1 MKSSI
6 LFTLIT
12 VLCSA
17 VIAKDFAIKDNS
29 PVKAGDIFELTV
41 SAGSQDKSVTATFNG
56 ITRQIPGG
64 IMIFKGF
71 EHATDNSTIAD
82 TPQATWGKSVHNTCK
97 YQTIFTVDMP
107 VDKEKYSI
115 WVRAKGSAL
124 CLRKYSDG
132 KSAEAK
138 WNWNRSQD
146 YTWRLMGRFSAEELG
161 GKFSLMTDNNSEP
174 TYIDTV
180 ILSKDES
187 FKPSGKLADNA
198 RFIWQTDASS
208 VGRHTLP
215 LSIKVENETFTREV
229 SIEVLPA
236 ENGSDAGSDVL
247 STSSYEFI
255 PFANSVISAGNLPD
269 FNFINES
276 YKKFFSH
283 PVAGLKFPSTT
294 GFIALDC
301 KRYPDLPS
309 SVRIEVGR
317 KLAGFAFLHTQYWQ
331 GEVGQQV
338 ALYQVH
344 YKDGS
349 HIDIPL
355 FEEVN
360 ICGSARIPHT
370 PKAIFVYASQSPLI
384 DFNITLLP
392 WKNPHPDKEIS
403 HIMFTNSIVRNFKG
417 ENTTIP
423 LNVSSMTS
431 QILIHLAGIN
441 TDEAVNSLLTL
452 LSASTK
458 ATIGKDTA
466 TVNFGEAAGKINPMI
481 FSTNETGIMESD
493 IQAFTDYLKIMD
505 KIGCHIFRLHSGWN
519 LSKIFPEGLTGPR
532 HFEKL
537 DNGIRRVL
545 KDHPERKIMICIN
558 KIPPY
563 IDPLKEKDR
572 QEFAALCAELLSHF
586 KKEGIPV
593 EYWEIYNEAYFRGVQ
608 PDRSLWKMYN
618 LTAEALK
625 KIDPNIKIGGY
636 APCYPTVGG
645 LADFFSHC
653 NKNVDFI
660 SWHKYPTGSTTTSD
674 EYLMKSTATFGDDAR
689 KIRAALK
696 KIAPNR
702 NIELALTEYNMNFDW
717 KPHDPRQA
725 NHKGACWLAS
735 VLNHLIKADTDIAQT
750 WHSRGG
756 GTFGLVDRD
765 AREIRPAA
773 KVLYLGNNYIKGD
786 YVSSE
791 SSHPDIEVL
800 GFINPKQ
807 FGILVINKSAQER
820 EVSLTFLNAPKISCN
835 PFEGNTRVFS
845 ISETGYT
852 ITRETFFDASTAK
865 LKLKPFETRVWVADR

>member
-6 LFTLIT
+6 LLSLLATLGS
-12 VLCSA
+12 V
-17 VIAKDFAIKDNS
+17 VIAEDFTIRNNS
-29 PVKAGDIFELTV
+29 PVRAGEIFELTV
-41 SAGSQDKSVTATFNG
+41 STGTRDKPVTATFNG

-64 IMIFKGF
+64 VMIFKGF
-71 EHATDNSTIAD
+71 EHATTNSTIKD
-82 TPQATWGKSVHNTCK
+82 TPQATWGKSVHNTSK
-97 YQTIFTVDMP
+97 YQTIFTVGMP
-107 VDKEKYSI
+107 ADKEKYSI
-115 WVRAKGSAL
+115 WVRAKGNAL
-124 CLRKYSDG
+124 CLRKYLDG
-132 KSAEAK
+132 KSAEVK
-138 WNWNRSQD
+138 WNWSRSQD
-146 YTWRLMGRFSAEELG
+146 YTWRSMGRFSAEELG
-161 GKFSLMTDNNSEP
+161 GKFSLMTDNSNDT

-180 ILSKDES
+180 ILSKDEN

-215 LSIKVENETFTREV
+215 LSIKVGDKTSTRDIN
-229 SIEVLPA
+229 IEVLPA
-236 ENGSDAGSDVL
+236 GKGTNAGSSVL
-247 STSSYEFI
+247 DASSYEFI
-255 PFANSVISAGNLPD
+255 PLANSAISAGKLPD
-269 FNFINES
+269 FNFINDT

-283 PVAGLKFPSTT
+283 PVAGIKFPSTT
-294 GFIALDC
+294 EFIALNC
-301 KRYPDLPS
+301 KQYPELPS

-317 KLAGFAFLHTQYWQ
+317 KLAGLAFLHTQYWQ
-331 GEVGQQV
+331 GEVGQKV
-338 ALYQVH
+338 AFYQVH
-344 YKDGS
+344 YKDGA

-355 FEEVN
+355 HEEIN
-360 ICGSARIPHT
+360 ICGSARLPHT
-370 PKAIFVYASQSPLI
+370 PGAIFVYAAQSPLI

-392 WKNPHPDKEIS
+392 WKNPHPEKEIS
-403 HIMFTNSIVRNFKG
+403 HIVFANSIVRHFEG
-417 ENTTIP
+417 ENTGIP
-423 LNVSSMTS
+423 LNVSIMTS
-431 QILIHLAGIN
+431 QILVNLAGIN
-441 TDEAVNSLLTL
+441 TDAAINSLLAML
-452 LSASTK
+452 PAAADAAAGNNSV
-458 ATIGKDTA
+458 
-466 TVNFGEAAGKINPMI
+466 TVNFGEVAGKINPMI
-481 FSTNETGIMESD
+481 FSTNETGIMDSD

-505 KIGCHIFRLHSGWN
+505 KIGCRIFRLHSGWD
-519 LSKIFPEGLTGPR
+519 LSKIFPEGLKGPHR
-532 HFEKL
+532 FEKL

-586 KKEGIPV
+586 KKEGIHV
-593 EYWEIYNEAYFRGVQ
+593 EYWEIYNEVYFRGVQ

-625 KIDPNIKIGGY
+625 KIDPTIKIGGY

-645 LADFFSHC
+645 LADFFQHC
-653 NKNVDFI
+653 GKNVDFI
-660 SWHKYPTGSTTTSD
+660 SWHKYPTGSTATSD
-674 EYLMKSTATFGDDAR
+674 EYLMNSTPSFGDDTR

-696 KIAPNR
+696 KIAPDR
-702 NIELALTEYNMNFDW
+702 NIEFALTEYNMNFDW

-791 SSHPDIEVL
+791 SNSPDIEVL

-807 FGILVINKSAQER
+807 IGILVINKSAQER
-820 EVSLTFLNAPKISCN
+820 EVSLTFLNAPEIPGN

-845 ISETGYT
+845 ISETGYK
-852 ITRETFFDASTAK
+852 ITQETFFDASTAK
-865 LKLKPFETRVWVADR
+865 LKLKPFETRVLVANR